1 MDHSGWLIYARL
13 CLGAND
19 REVYNS
25 SPLYLQEGNYF
36 SEDEFVAVDSGFEGD
51 GRLRCSYKNP
61 GQDEIKKLFNLTW
74 REVRTGVEISNAR
87 VGTLFPLLGNNKK
100 KLNYSENILMLVVQ
114 AAVRLHNFT
123 MNTEQLSYVAYES
136 PEMHFSEYY

>member
-1 MDHSGWLIYARL
+1 M
-13 CLGAND
+13 GAND
-19 REVYNS
+19 RDVYTS

-36 SEDEFVAVDSGFEGD
+36 SEDEFVAVDGGFEGD

-100 KLNYSENILMLVVQ
+100 KL
-114 AAVRLHNFT
+114 
-123 MNTEQLSYVAYES
+123 SYK
-136 PEMHFSEYY
+136 